1 MRDLEFRIWNGKEY
15 FSLSKAFHLELIG
28 VQDNELNAFEL
39 ESFYEDVKI
48 EQYAGL
54 KDKNGVKIFEG
65 DIVRDSEGYIHL
77 VKHGKF
83 NKKFATAKYGFY
95 FTYNLHG
102 KIIEEGVYYPCNYIV
117 IGNKHENPELL

>member
-1 MRDLEFRIWNGKEY
+1 MQMRELEFRAFYQNEYIYRDLHWKGWHSYNGRLVLACEDCKCNT
-15 FSLSKAFHLELIG
+15 LE
-28 VQDNELNAFEL
+28 V
-39 ESFYEDVKI
+39 
-48 EQYAGL
+48 EQYTGL
-54 KDKNGVKIFEG
+54 KDKNGVMIFEG